1 MRVTWNELK
10 EILGKDEID
19 TEEILKFQNGCFKV
33 GKVSSDGIEFDS
45 TVCPVEPK
53 PKRKSSHQVDEVDEV
68 EIDNGFGG
76 EDSQDD
82 NE

>member
-1 MRVTWNELK
+1 MRL
-10 EILGKDEID
+10 IL
-19 TEEILKFQNGCFKV
+19 
-33 GKVSSDGIEFDS
+33 SSDGIEFDS
-45 TVCPVEPK
+45 MVCPVEPK
-53 PKRKSSHQVDEVDEV
+53 WKSSHQVDEV